1 MAETPYQ
8 PTSRRPIADGFRATA
23 RAVVRACVRL
33 GISADAVSY
42 ASIGASLFAG
52 VGLALAGRA
61 PIFLLI
67 APAFCYLRLWLN
79 MLDGMVAIAS
89 GSASRRGEIVNELP
103 DRASDI
109 FIFAS
114 VAHSTFCRMPIGY
127 WAALL
132 AVMTAY
138 VGVTGQA
145 VAGVREYGGLMSK
158 PWRMVALHLGAWATW
173 ATLYLSGRPTVI
185 RSLTPIDLACIIVIV
200 GGVQTCFVRLRATLR
215 RIEP

>member
-1 MAETPYQ
+1 MTTYQ
-8 PTSRRPIADGFRATA
+8 PTSRRPIADVFRRTA
-23 RAVVRACVRL
+23 RAVVDFCVRR

-42 ASIGASLFAG
+42 ASIGVSLIGGIHF
-52 VGLALAGRA
+52 ALAARW
-61 PIFLLI
+61 PWLLLI
-67 APAFCYLRLWLN
+67 APAFCYARLWLN

-89 GSASRRGEIVNELP
+89 KSASKRGEIVNELP

-109 FIFAS
+109 FLFAG
-114 VAHSTFCRMPIGY
+114 VAHSTFCLMPLAY

-173 ATLYLSGRPTVI
+173 AMLAIAHRPTI
-185 RSLTPIDLACIIVIV
+185 A
-200 GGVQTCFVRLRATLR
+200 G
-215 RIEP
+215 